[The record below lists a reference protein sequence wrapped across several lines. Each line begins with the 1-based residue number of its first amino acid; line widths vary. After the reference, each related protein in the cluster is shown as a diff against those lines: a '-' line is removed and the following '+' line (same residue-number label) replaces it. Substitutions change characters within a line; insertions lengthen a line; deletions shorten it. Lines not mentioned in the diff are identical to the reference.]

1 MTRERSRMKKIIIT
15 AAIVAGFLGCGVA
28 GYVMGSKPA
37 DILVEKEIAQI
48 EADYQIQI
56 EHYEDSIKKYEK
68 EIQRLKAKKETS
80 KEPSGSKEVKE
91 TIGVDPANEDY
102 EYLDFEHV
110 FGPFCTEDDLRVI
123 KNEATRI
130 VRESEYK
137 NIKKIACSEY
147 FTVDSQKGKVQTYAR
162 LDDKGVL
169 ELTYSVR
176 FGKSGA
182 AISKYS
188 QKDLSDLEKYGRVM
202 DLDSTETV
210 TPYPNEEEK

>member
-37 DILVEKEIAQI
+37 DIFVEKEIAQI
-48 EADYQIQI
+48 EADYQKQI
-56 EHYEDSIKKYEK
+56 EDYEDSIKKYEK

-80 KEPSGSKEVKE
+80 KEPSGFKE
-91 TIGVDPANEDY
+91 TIGVDKANEDY
-102 EYLDFEHV
+102 EYLDFDHV
-110 FGPFCTEDDLRVI
+110 FGAFCTEDDLRVI
-123 KNEATRI
+123 KNEAARI

-176 FGKSGA
+176 FGKPGV